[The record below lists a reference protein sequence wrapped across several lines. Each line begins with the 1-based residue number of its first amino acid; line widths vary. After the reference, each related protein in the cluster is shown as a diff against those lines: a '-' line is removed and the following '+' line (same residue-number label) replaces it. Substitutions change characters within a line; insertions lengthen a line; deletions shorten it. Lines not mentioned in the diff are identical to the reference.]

1 MKHARDIRKLRQQ
14 SEMDADERESWSS
27 FDIGT

>member
-14 SEMDADERESWSS
+14 SEKDADERESWSS